1 MMTAS
6 SMILLAFLIVYRLA
20 FVYPFN
26 PPHRPPFSPVV
37 PINKVRQPLIVT
49 TKSFQIPRR
58 RHRITTTYEY
68 RIPFLLAGGIS
79 GDSDKINDGSKK
91 NRRRRLYRL
100 LSSVRTIV
108 PATILGKICH
118 KFVRPSVASKNTLR
132 KRWLLSLC
140 TLGLAL
146 TLLLGN
152 RMSPY
157 LQSSTSGN
165 KGRQGIMSMTKS
177 SQRISG
183 FQLLG
188 NLLSRRNANDAGPR
202 YGSLLV
208 PRDVLNDKEAKVALG
223 TVRNLYQKYGNRE
236 PSSATTTT
244 STITTGSGVTSIDE
258 DANVN
263 SYSGETIEDQER
275 KLELDEALEL
285 LKSTG
290 GREQATL
297 TLRGYK
303 GGKMND
309 QVNQDRAFV
318 ISPFNVKVVG
328 MDQHSISPLLSAHG
342 SNGVKN
348 NNRLLGVFDGHAK
361 LGELVSEYTA
371 AGLPKV
377 LFSKLES
384 TLSST
389 ALIDQTEIVH
399 QALVDTFV
407 EIDKMA
413 PADPSGGCTASV
425 ILQLGHKIYVANA
438 GDSRS
443 IIATYNKSSCKV
455 GVVYV
460 TREDKPDL
468 PQERARVERMG
479 GEVYIPPPERAKE
492 GASSR
497 VIVMDKKTNKRHGLA
512 MSRSIGDWEAGK
524 VGVIPHP
531 TVVVLD
537 ILELLENAG
546 GTTAPGLAS
555 DNVGVFAVS
564 ATDGL
569 LDFVEIEKIVKTIA
583 WSLYQKE
590 EPHLLSACENL
601 ITTAAISWSKAMKG
615 TYRDDI
621 AIAVSKM
628 SL

>member
-1 MMTAS
+1 
-6 SMILLAFLIVYRLA
+6 
-20 FVYPFN
+20 
-26 PPHRPPFSPVV
+26 
-37 PINKVRQPLIVT
+37 
-49 TKSFQIPRR
+49 
-58 RHRITTTYEY
+58 
-68 RIPFLLAGGIS
+68 
-79 GDSDKINDGSKK
+79 
-91 NRRRRLYRL
+91 
-100 LSSVRTIV
+100 
-108 PATILGKICH
+108 
-118 KFVRPSVASKNTLR
+118 
-132 KRWLLSLC
+132 
-140 TLGLAL
+140 
-146 TLLLGN
+146 
-152 RMSPY
+152 
-157 LQSSTSGN
+157 
-165 KGRQGIMSMTKS
+165 MSMTRS

-183 FQLLG
+183 FQLMG

-208 PRDVLNDKEAKVALG
+208 PRDVLNDKEVKVALD

-244 STITTGSGVTSIDE
+244 STIATGSGLTSIDE

-263 SYSGETIEDQER
+263 SYSGETIDDQER

-290 GREQATL
+290 GREQATV

-328 MDQHSISPLLSAHG
+328 IGQQSISPLLSTHG
-342 SNGVKN
+342 SNDVKN

-371 AGLPKV
+371 ASLPKV
-377 LFSKLES
+377 LSSKLES
-384 TLSST
+384 TLLPNSASAAST

-460 TREDKPDL
+460 TQEDKPDL

-479 GEVYIPPPERAKE
+479 GEVYVPPPERAKE

-497 VIVMDKKTNKRHGLA
+497 VIVMDKRTNKRHSLA

-531 TVVVLD
+531 TVTVLD

-546 GTTAPGLAS
+546 GT
-555 DNVGVFAVS
+555 N
-564 ATDGL
+564 
-569 LDFVEIEKIVKTIA
+569 
-583 WSLYQKE
+583 SL
-590 EPHLLSACENL
+590 
-601 ITTAAISWSKAMKG
+601 
-615 TYRDDI
+615 
-621 AIAVSKM
+621 
-628 SL
+628 